1 MPAYATRSALGP
13 YHIVEGR
20 GGLTLCGLRVSKI
33 LQKGSRVT
41 LNLVKEKPKVGRLC
55 RHCARLATPGGR
67 KEKINSAETIAN
79 FRLTSEYGGPILG
92 ALDETK

>member
-1 MPAYATRSALGP
+1 MHAYATRSAVGP

-41 LNLVKEKPKVGRLC
+41 LNLIKEKPKVGRLC
-55 RHCARLATPGGR
+55 RHCARLANQGGR
-67 KEKINSAETIAN
+67 PEKINSSDAIVN
-79 FRLTSEYGGPILG
+79 FHLTCEYREPILG
-92 ALDETK
+92 ALDET